1 MRRYPRYASVSYTFG
16 PGGMSPAVKAIIW
29 ANVVVYLLT
38 WLFPSLMRLL
48 GLAPVI
54 VFERLWI
61 WQPATYMFVHA
72 GTMHILFNMLGVWMF
87 GVELERL
94 WGTRFFARYYAATGL
109 GAAATTL
116 VWSMLPL
123 PGAAAVYYSVTVGAS
138 GALYGLLLAYAIYYP
153 DRPILLF
160 LLFPVPAKYFVIIIG
175 AFAFMASTSSGG
187 GGIAHTAHLGGLIVG
202 YVYLKGTKGIL
213 AEVKYR
219 YLRWKMARL
228 RRRFDVHAGGRRDD
242 WDRHIH

>member
-16 PGGMSPAVKAIIW
+16 PGAVSPAVKAIIW

-48 GLAPVI
+48 GLAPIV

-72 GTMHILFNMLGVWMF
+72 GAMHILFNMLGVWMF

-94 WGTRFFARYYAATGL
+94 WGTRFFARYYAVTGL

-123 PGAAAVYYSVTVGAS
+123 PGADAIYYSVTVGAS

-160 LLFPVPAKYFVIIIG
+160 LLFPIPAKYFVIIIG
-175 AFAFMASTSSGG
+175 AFAFMASTGSGG

-202 YVYLKGTKGIL
+202 YAYLKGTKGVV
-213 AEVKYR
+213 ADVKYR

-228 RRRFDVHAGGRRDD
+228 RRRFGVHTGGRRDD
-242 WDRHIH
+242 WDRRIH